1 MPVGLSVLDIETNE
15 ISSLS
20 TGDVK
25 ILDPLK
31 VDVIS
36 PQSADKVMIYAE
48 KIENGYSTAS
58 GQYTLAHG
66 ESCTASGVG
75 SHAEGLNTI
84 SAFAHSHSEG
94 IGTVVMNAYQHV
106 TGKYNKTTGLL
117 YNDTGAF
124 VVGNGPSAISR
135 SNILYAGGDKVYI
148 EGKIINTGE
157 IRNTTA
163 GEGIVLKS
171 PNGTSYKITVSDAG
185 ALSVVLA

>member
-1 MPVGLSVLDIETNE
+1 M
-15 ISSLS
+15 S
-20 TGDVK
+20 T
-25 ILDPLK
+25 LN

-36 PQSADKVMIYAE
+36 PQSADKVVIYAD
-48 KIENGYSTAS
+48 KIDNGYSTSS
-58 GQYTLAHG
+58 GQYSLAHG

-94 IGTVVMNAYQHV
+94 IGTVVMNSYQHV
-106 TGKYNKTTGLL
+106 TGKYNKTAGLL

-124 VVGNGPSAISR
+124 VVGNGTTALNR
-135 SNILYAGGDKVYI
+135 SNILYAGGDKVYV

-163 GEGIVLKS
+163 GEGIILKS

-185 ALSVVLA
+185 ALVVNPA

>member
-1 MPVGLSVLDIETNE
+1 MSQIN
-15 ISSLS
+15 
-20 TGDVK
+20 
-25 ILDPLK
+25 
-31 VDVIS
+31 VDVVS

-58 GQYTLAHG
+58 GQYSFAHG

-75 SHAEGLNTI
+75 SHAEGLSTV

-94 IGTVVMNAYQHV
+94 IGTVVMNSYQHV
-106 TGKYNKTTGLL
+106 TGKYNKTAGLL

-124 VVGNGPSAISR
+124 VVGNGTTALNR
-135 SNILYAGGDKVYI
+135 SNILYAGGDKVYV

-185 ALSVVLA
+185 ALVVNPA